1 MATFEEHLAQAK
13 SNIAFLEHLSSTGKY
28 IDWQITAC
36 FYVAV
41 HLANAHI
48 AKQESK
54 NFRAHIDVT
63 DSLNPFNDFPSKVS
77 EPVFISFQRLHNLSR
92 KARYLVPPMSPDV
105 SIAPACYAAPKHLI
119 TAVQSLDVII
129 QGFKDIH
136 RFALP
141 KIQFTS
147 SEFFKYRL
155 KHFDIASPSVSN
167 PEETI
172 KGS

>member
-1 MATFEEHLAQAK
+1 MATFDEHLTQAK
-13 SNIAFLEHLSSTGKY
+13 RNIAFLEHLSSTGKF

-48 AKQESK
+48 AKQEGK

-63 DSLNPFNDFPSKVS
+63 DSLNPFKNYPSKVS
-77 EPVFISFQRLHNLSR
+77 ETVFTSFQRLHNLSR
-92 KARYLVPPMSPDV
+92 KARYLVPPSSENDGV
-105 SIAPACYAAPKHLI
+105 VPACYAVPKHLI

-136 RFALP
+136 RFSLP

-147 SEFFKYRL
+147 SEIFRYQL
-155 KHFDIASPSVSN
+155 KHFDILSPTV
-167 PEETI
+167 
-172 KGS
+172 